1 MLYANKLHDLG
12 GSLRVWLAETGAGS
26 AMFNTTNV
34 VSNGRS
40 FALFNVDT
48 IEYAVPNELVYVEY
62 IGGGNYGNVM

>member
-1 MLYANKLHDLG
+1 
-12 GSLRVWLAETGAGS
+12 
-26 AMFNTTNV
+26 MFNTTNV